1 MFIPMKLAVGMV
13 KKKKVQ
19 SLLICIILTLISSL
33 VYVGISVINHTDGF
47 ETMFERAYGAEDTL
61 ILLENN
67 PVDEITSW
75 WNQQEMV
82 KDTKLYKSHLES
94 ISYGTVNQMLSTDVF
109 ITEYVPGDIDL
120 LYKNDTEVVL
130 PPSGNEMYLNY
141 NFAAANGIEL
151 GDLIIFDYMDTEYS
165 FEVTELIVDPQYS
178 SPLIATDR
186 CFIRTDFFSDI
197 GMINNAHMLAV
208 KYNSS
213 DVDSRR
219 LYDTYQEE
227 ITETSIQY
235 YLDYESVQNGYNT
248 IIKVTASMLLVV
260 GFLMLITS
268 MFVVNT
274 TIKQTILQNYKQIGV
289 KKVIGFSE
297 KQIRFS
303 FVFQYGLIAAISSI
317 IGSFLGM
324 PIRNLINS
332 STNYDIQV
340 NMVNGL
346 DFYLIITPVIV
357 ISVILFFT
365 GIATKKA
372 VKVKPIQAI
381 KYGMPEIRYNKNDFS
396 IINKSKWPLIP
407 LISVKNMLSN
417 HRKSLSIVMIV
428 TLLVFVA
435 VVIGNIGYTIDDS
448 EYFLSKYTGMKIGDF
463 NIELPED
470 SVKSAFEIAKKMN
483 GIDRLVYFNAV
494 FDYTTTS
501 STDTEVK
508 LAERTVYGDY
518 QEEDIQDLTGRLPSH
533 MNEIVITSEL
543 GEVTEKTIGDYI
555 SVESDDITEDYLIV
569 GQMETIN
576 NTILS
581 YFKFS
586 REIPETLTGENGY
599 CLGYGDLD
607 ITQLD
612 QEVKRVFGEHLNVN
626 RYNSGH
632 NEILKALSLFPA
644 VIMVLKV
651 LFLVV
656 SCIVFVNLTISDVN
670 HSMRTYGIM
679 KAIGFS
685 NEHIIK
691 TLTFKSFVIT
701 SIGILTGTSLSILT
715 LDFMMDM
722 LLKLSPFSSG
732 HIPILFDYNGTAVV
746 SVLFILIGLLGTIIP
761 ARRVKKISPKQ
772 LLSE

>member
-1 MFIPMKLAVGMV
+1 MKLAVAMV
-13 KKKKVQ
+13 KKKKMQ
-19 SLLICIILTLISSL
+19 SLLIGIILILISSL
-33 VYVGISVINHTDGF
+33 VYVGTSVINHTDGF

-67 PVDEITSW
+67 PVDEIASW

-82 KDTKLYKSHLES
+82 KDIKLYKSHLES
-94 ISYGTVNQMLSTDVF
+94 ISYASLNQMFSTDVF
-109 ITEYVPGDIDL
+109 ITEYVAGDIDQ
-120 LYKNDTEVVL
+120 LYKNDREVVL

-141 NFAAANGIEL
+141 NFAAANGIKL
-151 GDLIIFDYMDTEYS
+151 GDLITFDYMDTEHS

-186 CFIRTDFFSDI
+186 CFIRTDFFSDN

-213 DVDSRR
+213 DVESRR
-219 LYDTYQEE
+219 LYDTYQKE
-227 ITETSIQY
+227 ITGTSVQY
-235 YLDYESVQNGYNT
+235 YLDYQSVQNGYNT

-260 GFLMLITS
+260 GFLMLIAS
-268 MFVVNT
+268 MFVMNT
-274 TIKQTILQNYKQIGV
+274 TIKQTILQKYKQIGV
-289 KKVIGFSE
+289 KKVLGFSE
-297 KQIRFS
+297 HQIRLS

-324 PIRNLINS
+324 PIRNLINA
-332 STNYDIQV
+332 STNYDVQV

-346 DFYLIITPVIV
+346 DFYLIITPMIV
-357 ISVILFFT
+357 ISIILFFT
-365 GIATKKA
+365 TIATKKA

-396 IINKSKWPLIP
+396 IVNKAKWPLIP
-407 LISVKNMLSN
+407 LISFKSMLSN
-417 HRKSLSIVMIV
+417 RRKSFSIVMIV

-463 NIELPED
+463 NIELPQD
-470 SVKSAFEIAKKMN
+470 SIRSSFEIAKEIN
-483 GIDRLVYFNAV
+483 GIDRLVYYNAV
-494 FDYTTTS
+494 FDYTTIS
-501 STDTEVK
+501 STDTVIK

-518 QEEDIQDLTGRLPSH
+518 LEEDVQDLSGRLPSRE
-533 MNEIVITSEL
+533 NEIVITSEL
-543 GEVTEKTIGDYI
+543 GNVTGKIIGDYI
-555 SVESDDITEDYLIV
+555 SIEENYSTEDYLIV

-576 NTILS
+576 NTLLS
-581 YFKFS
+581 YFKFN
-586 REIPETLTGENGY
+586 RDVPKTLTGENGY
-599 CLGYGDLD
+599 CLGFGDID
-607 ITQLD
+607 ISHLD
-612 QEVKRVFGEHLNVN
+612 QEVKRLFGEHMNVN

-632 NEILKALSLFPA
+632 NEILKALEMFPV

-656 SCIVFVNLTISDVN
+656 SCIVFVNLTISDMN

-679 KAIGFS
+679 KSIGFS
-685 NEHIIK
+685 NMHIIRA
-691 TLTFKSFVIT
+691 LTFKSFIIT
-701 SIGILTGTSLSILT
+701 SVGIIIGTVLSIIT
-715 LDFMMDM
+715 LDTMMDM

-746 SVLFILIGLLGTIIP
+746 CTLFILIGLIGTLIP

-772 LLSE
+772 LISE

>member
-1 MFIPMKLAVGMV
+1 MFIPMKLAVAMV
-13 KKKKVQ
+13 KKKKMQ
-19 SLLICIILTLISSL
+19 SLLIGIILILISSL
-33 VYVGISVINHTDGF
+33 VYVGTSVINHTDGF

-67 PVDEITSW
+67 PVDEIASW

-82 KDTKLYKSHLES
+82 KDIKLYKSHLES
-94 ISYGTVNQMLSTDVF
+94 ISYASLNQMFSTDVF
-109 ITEYVPGDIDL
+109 ITEYVAGDIDQ
-120 LYKNDTEVVL
+120 LYKNDREVVL

-141 NFAAANGIEL
+141 NFAAANGIKL
-151 GDLIIFDYMDTEYS
+151 GDLITFDYMDTEHS

-186 CFIRTDFFSDI
+186 CFIRTDFFSDN

-213 DVDSRR
+213 DVESRR
-219 LYDTYQEE
+219 LYDTYQKE
-227 ITETSIQY
+227 ITGTSVQY
-235 YLDYESVQNGYNT
+235 YLDYQSVQNGYNT

-260 GFLMLITS
+260 GFLMLIAS
-268 MFVVNT
+268 MFVMNT
-274 TIKQTILQNYKQIGV
+274 TIKQTILQKYKQIGV
-289 KKVIGFSE
+289 KKVLGFSE
-297 KQIRFS
+297 HQIRLS

-324 PIRNLINS
+324 PIRNLINA
-332 STNYDIQV
+332 STNYDVQV

-346 DFYLIITPVIV
+346 DFYLIITPMIV
-357 ISVILFFT
+357 ISIILFFT
-365 GIATKKA
+365 TIATKKA

-396 IINKSKWPLIP
+396 IVNKAKWPLIP
-407 LISVKNMLSN
+407 LISFKSMLSN
-417 HRKSLSIVMIV
+417 RRKSFSIVMIV

-463 NIELPED
+463 NIELPQD
-470 SVKSAFEIAKKMN
+470 SIRSSFEIAKEIN
-483 GIDRLVYFNAV
+483 GIDRLVYYNAV
-494 FDYTTTS
+494 FDYTTIS
-501 STDTEVK
+501 STDTVIK

-518 QEEDIQDLTGRLPSH
+518 LEEDVQDLSGRLPSRE
-533 MNEIVITSEL
+533 NEIVITSEL
-543 GEVTEKTIGDYI
+543 GNVTGKIIGDYI
-555 SVESDDITEDYLIV
+555 SIEENYSTEDYLIV

-576 NTILS
+576 NTLLS
-581 YFKFS
+581 YFKFN
-586 REIPETLTGENGY
+586 RDVPKTLTGENGY
-599 CLGYGDLD
+599 CLGFGDID
-607 ITQLD
+607 ISHLD
-612 QEVKRVFGEHLNVN
+612 QEVKRLFGEHMNVN

-632 NEILKALSLFPA
+632 NEILKALEMFPV

-656 SCIVFVNLTISDVN
+656 SCIVFVNLTISDMN

-679 KAIGFS
+679 KSIGFS
-685 NEHIIK
+685 NMHIIRA
-691 TLTFKSFVIT
+691 LTFKSFIIT
-701 SIGILTGTSLSILT
+701 SVGIIIGTVLSIIT
-715 LDFMMDM
+715 LDTMMDM

-746 SVLFILIGLLGTIIP
+746 CTLFILIGLIGTLIP

-772 LLSE
+772 LISE